1 MNTIAYIYSD
11 PLLEK
16 PPDPFIWGL
25 EVDRVYQDLGDRLQL
40 IQLLADCQATPPNFL
55 LIRKLD
61 ELGDNLKEI
70 NLKINQLE
78 TLNIKIITTEQDYN
92 SIQIFKNNYEE
103 IRNNLTLLLTEIA
116 KNQQINKL
124 KKGHAHNRLNLLP
137 PPGKAPYG
145 YRRGKDRY
153 VIDRTSAPIVKD
165 FFDQFLLFGSLRGAV
180 RYLEAKYNKK
190 ISISTGQKWLK
201 NPIYRGDLI
210 YQNQE
215 IIPNTHL
222 PIISREEGAQIDRL
236 LRLNQRLPPRSATC
250 ERSLAGLIKCQKCQG
265 KMKITSV
272 TSRHHKHQ
280 YLYLTPV
287 NCTLK
292 PKCGSIYY
300 QEALLTTIK
309 SICEELVV
317 AVKNLNLPNPEGLK
331 NQLLGEIRKK
341 EEILQQLSKLKDEG
355 ILDEITSKM
364 RSYQLRLEIAKLQ
377 AKLAQLP
384 PVNLQEIAQT
394 ISIPQFWLDLSE
406 TERMIYFREFIKQ
419 IELIRIDPKNWQLK
433 LIFIF

>member
-292 PKCGSIYY
+292 PKCCSISY
-300 QEALLTTIK
+300 QEALFTTIK